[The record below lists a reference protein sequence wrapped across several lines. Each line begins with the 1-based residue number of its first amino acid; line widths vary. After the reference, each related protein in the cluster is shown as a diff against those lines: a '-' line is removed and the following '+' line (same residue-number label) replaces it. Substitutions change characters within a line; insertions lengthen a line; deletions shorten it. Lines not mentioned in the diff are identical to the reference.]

1 MNKKKLGVRKMVK
14 FLSGLQRQKNQGR
27 RAMGLQGL
35 EVRERWFWRRE
46 RNGFVG
52 LRERKRGREIRWVWT
67 AMGDG
72 EENFAEKLGFIV
84 CG

>member
-1 MNKKKLGVRKMVK
+1 
-14 FLSGLQRQKNQGR
+14 
-27 RAMGLQGL
+27 MGLRGL

-52 LRERKRGREIRWVWT
+52 LRERKRGREIRGVWA

-72 EENFAEKLGFIV
+72 EEIFTEKLDLIM